1 MAEEPTLDKLK
12 MHSRDLS
19 QENITKIREL
29 FPSCVT
35 EAHDEV
41 TGKLRQA
48 VDFDQLRQELSDH
61 IVDGPQERY
70 RLDWPGKREALALAN
85 APTAKT
91 LRPERGESVE
101 FETTKNLF
109 IEGDNLDALKLLQ
122 ENYLGSIDL
131 IYIDP
136 PYNTGQDFIYSDD
149 FSETENHYLHRTNQT
164 DELMNRFFANTETNG
179 RFHSDWLSMI
189 YARLKVAKNLLS
201 STGVVFISIDD
212 EEQENLKK
220 VCDEVFGGENFVN
233 TISVNMKNVAGAS
246 GGGEDK
252 RLKKNIEYLHVYVA
266 SRVDFEGFNNAY
278 DLFPISDMVQEYR
291 DEGKSWKY
299 TSILIEPGEKVF
311 LGSTVDGEG
320 NDISVYERRSF
331 VIKSIGQVQREEGL
345 SEEEAYNKYASK
357 IFQTAMPQSSIRPR
371 VMSFVQE
378 SGGVQSDLYSIEYVP
393 RSGRNKGNLYEQF
406 YKGENFRLFAWLR
419 DVSEERGGV
428 IYKREMRGTYWDY
441 ASETKNL
448 TKEGGVP
455 FQNGKKP
462 LAMLKRI
469 VAMQKNQNATVM
481 DFFAGSSSTA
491 HAVLA
496 CNAEG
501 GGNRRFVMV
510 QLPEVGD
517 AEASGFG
524 NVAELSKE
532 RIRRA
537 GNKILEGGCH
547 PDWNRDIGFRVL
559 KVDTSNMK
567 DVYYR
572 PDDLKQSDLL
582 DMVDNVKGG
591 RAVEDLLF
599 QALVDWG
606 VDLTLPIRR
615 ETVQDKT
622 VFFVDDNALV
632 ACFDKGI
639 TEELVKELA
648 GQEPLRVVFRD
659 NGFVSDAVKV
669 NVEQVFRQL
678 SPTTEVKSI

>member
-1 MAEEPTLDKLK
+1 MDKLK
-12 MHSRDLS
+12 MHSPDLT
-19 QENITKIREL
+19 QDNIAKIRAL
-29 FPSCVT
+29 FPGCVT
-35 EAHDEV
+35 EVAGAD
-41 TGKLRQA
+41 GSLKLA
-48 VDFDQLRQELSDH
+48 IDFDQLRQELNDQ
-61 IVDGPQERY
+61 IVEGPQERY

-85 APTAKT
+85 APIAKT
-91 LRPERGESVE
+91 LRPEPRESVE
-101 FETTKNLF
+101 FEKTRNLF

-122 ENYLGSIDL
+122 ENYLGAIDL

-149 FSETENHYLHRTNQT
+149 FSEAESEYLQRTSQT
-164 DELMNRFFANTETNG
+164 DELKNRFVANTETNG

-189 YARLKVAKNLLS
+189 YARLKVAKNLLAP
-201 STGVVFISIDD
+201 TGAVFISIDD
-212 EEQENLKK
+212 GEQENLKK

-252 RLKKNIEYLHVYVA
+252 RLKKNIEYLHVYLA

-299 TSILIEPGEKVF
+299 TTILVEPGEKVF
-311 LGSTVDGEG
+311 LGSTVDGDG
-320 NDISVYERRSF
+320 NDISIYERRGF
-331 VIKSIGQVQREEGL
+331 VIKSIAQVQREEGL
-345 SEEEAYNKYASK
+345 TEEDAYNKYASM

-371 VMSFVQE
+371 VMSFVE
-378 SGGVQSDLYSIEYVP
+378 ENGGVQSDLYSIEYVP

-406 YKGENFRLFAWLR
+406 YKGESFRLFAWLR
-419 DVSEERGGV
+419 DVAEEKDGV

-448 TKEGGVP
+448 TKEGDIP

-469 VAMQKNQNATVM
+469 VGMQKNQKATVM

-496 CNAEG
+496 CNAEDG
-501 GGNRRFVMV
+501 GDRRFIMV

-517 AEASGFG
+517 AAASGFA

-537 GNKILEGGCH
+537 GKKILEGKCH
-547 PDWNRDIGFRVL
+547 PDWNRDVGFRVL
-559 KVDTSNMK
+559 KIDTSNMA
-567 DVYYR
+567 DVYYT
-572 PDDLKQSDLL
+572 PDATNQDDLFAQVDSIKQ
-582 DMVDNVKGG
+582 G
-591 RAVEDLLF
+591 RTPEDLLF
-599 QALVDWG
+599 QVLVDWG

-615 ETVQDKT
+615 ETVQGKT
-622 VFFVDDNALV
+622 VFFVDENALV
-632 ACFDKGI
+632 ACFDTGI

-648 GQEPLRVVFRD
+648 GYEPVRVVFRD
-659 NGFVSDAVKV
+659 TGFVSDAVKI
-669 NVEQVFRQL
+669 NVEQIFRQL
-678 SPTTEVKSI
+678 SPRTEVKSI